1 MASRVG
7 RVNAFYRAC
16 RHQRIRYSPNIVF
29 IQREYDRQYRGR
41 IISKES
47 PGKRT
52 DPTTAGIRVEQYI
65 RTDGRKERKNKHDGD
80 RARNLVK
87 YIIVGVI

>member
-52 DPTTAGIRVEQYI
+52 DPTTAGIRVEQYKN
-65 RTDGRKERKNKHDGD
+65 GRKKRKK
-80 RARNLVK
+80 K
-87 YIIVGVI
+87 